1 MCPTSASANI
11 SYFYETSHI
20 VLRKKNLIMS
30 SGLAEFSVWL
40 LMIIIY
46 WALETIIHC
55 YYCKS
60 FRSVEKQSHSQ
71 PLSQELSEDY
81 YLQH

>member
-1 MCPTSASANI
+1 
-11 SYFYETSHI
+11 
-20 VLRKKNLIMS
+20 MS

-40 LMIIIY
+40 LMINIIY
-46 WALETIIHC
+46 WVLETIINC